1 MAMFRRKLCLF
12 LFVVSVS
19 STTAHI
25 YFSGDAGIQP
35 RLDVKTYQDKS
46 TGAPISQKR
55 SIDGYYLYRARIN
68 IKADVADGFF
78 FQTRLSTNTLDNWNK
93 MGDNSRLASTKSHGT
108 STSGPVDFLQL
119 YIGYK
124 KDKLGLDLGKLPMDH
139 NILLDTHHYPD
150 HPLDLPYLLIG
161 NQSFTGMKL
170 SYVNLETFAAIGTT
184 TVPTYYEGQGIK
196 LSSEYNSSE
205 TQTESSHQDEHVNLP
220 NATVNDQLT
229 FGFNYKIQAS
239 KALTLTPTGIVTLSA
254 VDEIN
259 QENRL
264 RGVRSPA
271 RITTGLLMKQKIS
284 KKTRMNLAVGY
295 SMGQVSQNADDF
307 HTDQHQK
314 SDVLVGHTGL
324 TFREL
329 GVGDFKVFAQYAQI
343 RDYPWSNIENRFQVA
358 EYYAVSYV
366 HVQYTVTLAKKD
378 HRMVTLKPTF
388 RYLLHTSSDDEQ
400 GYVRHSEQT
409 YDWYNRIKAELTYN
423 VTF

>member
-1 MAMFRRKLCLF
+1 MAVLQRKLCFL
-12 LFVVSVS
+12 LFVISAS

-119 YIGYK
+119 YIGYR

-161 NQSFTGMKL
+161 NQSFTGTKF

-184 TVPTYYEGQGIK
+184 TVPTYYEGQGI
-196 LSSEYNSSE
+196 
-205 TQTESSHQDEHVNLP
+205 

-259 QENRL
+259 RQKQP
-264 RGVRSPA
+264 RGLRSPA
-271 RITTGLLMKQKIS
+271 RITTGLLMKQKIG

-295 SMGQVSQNADDF
+295 SMGQVSQNADVF
-307 HTDQHQK
+307 HLDQHQK
-314 SDVLVGHTGL
+314 SNVLVGHTGL
-324 TFREL
+324 TLREL

-343 RDYPWSNIENRFQVA
+343 REYPWSNIENRFQA
-358 EYYAVSYV
+358 AKYYAVSYV

-388 RYLLHTSSDDEQ
+388 RYLLHTSSGDER
-400 GYVRHSEQT
+400 GYIRHSEQT
-409 YDWYNRIKAELTYN
+409 FDWYNRIKAELTYN